1 MRIKM
6 HIWDTAGQE
15 RFKTITETYYKG
27 AVGVILA
34 YSVTD
39 RKSFQDLE
47 NWIHQI
53 TEGNQSISKL
63 VVGNKIDCADKER
76 EVSYAEG
83 QALAQRYNTHFIE
96 CSAKDNLNIAEIFT
110 SIGKSIKDKLVGS
123 PV

>member
-1 MRIKM
+1 M

-15 RFKTITETYYKG
+15 RFKNITETYYKG

-53 TEGNQSISKL
+53 TESNQSISKL
-63 VVGNKIDCADKER
+63 IVGNKVDCNDKER
-76 EVSYAEG
+76 EVAYS
-83 QALAQRYNTHFIE
+83 
-96 CSAKDNLNIAEIFT
+96 
-110 SIGKSIKDKLVGS
+110 
-123 PV
+123 